1 MTLYNI
7 DLDVLQ
13 ELEQLFVK
21 AGNNW
26 NPITI
31 RNIQG
36 FDDYAIIHFKEIN
49 DRTEAESL
57 RDEYLYVEKDFFPEL
72 DADEFFLDDLL
83 GCQVLD
89 EQNEILGE
97 VSEILSPGAHEVLVV
112 EGTQEELMIPVVEEW
127 IVRIDISD
135 RKIYVRSIED
145 ES

>member
-1 MTLYNI
+1 MQSQEVSWIAVGVVRKPHGVRGGVKVTLYNI

-21 AGNNW
+21 AGNIW

-112 EGTQEELMIPVVEEW
+112 EGKQVN
-127 IVRIDISD
+127 
-135 RKIYVRSIED
+135 
-145 ES
+145 